1 MKRFW
6 LLLTITSIF
15 STHSFAQ
22 ITGDTAR
29 VNGKLYKLLSTN
41 IVTNPGFESDLTG
54 WTDGTTSA
62 APLTTAKFS
71 VVTTGGVNNSKY
83 LVGTQNETLAASG
96 SIGTSW
102 PIGSGKSYLFF
113 YSVKYLTS
121 TTAAGIENWL
131 KVSLTNNR
139 TNGFEPAIIMG
150 SASVGDAGQW
160 TQNSILFTNTA
171 AYAYLQVRFRWLSN
185 RLGFDDFGLYEAYE
199 IPDLATLQTTINSA
213 VAMYDSTTKGAV
225 ALKAAITTA
234 NGYLTSTL
242 PASVRLAITDLQK
255 AITNYKYANA
265 SPVNPLSM
273 NSFLVNPG
281 FDANSTGGWT
291 GVGTVNNHEVE
302 FYQKTFDM
310 YQTISG
316 LPAGKYRLR
325 VKGFE
330 RPKGNDAGAAYKAGT
345 EKIYARYYAKA
356 TDFSE
361 VSAALSSIYKHGFSG
376 TGAVS
381 GYVNTMAGAET
392 MLTSTSPVYYDT
404 TLPEILLNAGGSL
417 TIGAKSD
424 TFQTGTWVLFD
435 NFRLDYLG
443 AYDLSDLSN
452 AVKARIA
459 EATVL
464 IPKTMQHLYV
474 DLLAAAIKNAQLAV
488 DANPQVYENILA
500 AKDALTTAMANA
512 TTSINAY
519 VALQKAIDKAYVI
532 LGFLDK
538 QTEIDK
544 LQAAIDAAKLS
555 VVNTELSSTE
565 LATATTT
572 LKTATR
578 SVGKQIYAPSWS
590 LGDVTN
596 PNNNWSLERSK
607 ETKNWILFWE
617 PGWGTEAIPAVDQ
630 CLALAE
636 KCFDYYADSLKFIKR
651 GSSKTDQYKMVIK
664 FRYTASDVW
673 EATGSGV
680 DNTIG
685 LLTLTS
691 WALSSRGGQTIAHEV
706 GHCFQYQVHCDN
718 NDQNGWMYGYN
729 SDGSG
734 SNGFWEQCAQWQAYK
749 VMPTQQF
756 TNEWFTGYLNAV
768 HKHPLHETPRYN
780 NYFIQDFWSDLHGKE
795 TIARL
800 WNESKRPEDPIE
812 TYKRIYSLTQSQF
825 NDEMYLC
832 GARFASWDVAALR
845 TAGASYI
852 NARPQPKMNTMG
864 NNVWR
869 IDSTVCLENYGH
881 NIFKLNPSSSAKTVE
896 VNFEGLAGTP
906 GYRNAYA
913 TYAGWRFGF
922 VAQKTD
928 GTRLYSE
935 IKTASMSENG
945 GAATL
950 RFDCPDNTSRLWL
963 VVTGAPGTHWRH
975 PWDDNDANDEQWPYQ
990 IKFGNTNLSGYV
1002 NVPMA
1007 VSTVTED
1014 AIQCYT
1020 DGRTLF
1026 VNKLPADASIQLF
1039 NLSGKCLTH
1048 ETVSGTSYSKSLP
1061 MGVYLLKVNSK
1072 AGSFERKV
1080 LIQ

>member
-1 MKRFW
+1 MTISC
-6 LLLTITSIF
+6 LLS
-15 STHSFAQ
+15 SQSYAQ
-22 ITGDTAR
+22 FGAGDTAR
-29 VNGKLYKLLSTN
+29 VNGKLYKLLSAN
-41 IVTNPGFESDLTG
+41 VVTNPGFESNLTG
-54 WTDGTTSA
+54 WTDGTTAA
-62 APLTTAKFS
+62 APLTSAKFT
-71 VVTTGGVNNSKY
+71 VVATGGVNNTKY
-83 LVGTQNETLAASG
+83 LVGTQNETLASSG
-96 SIGTSW
+96 SIGTAWS
-102 PIGSGKSYLFF
+102 IGAGKSYLFF
-113 YSVKYLTS
+113 YSVKYQTA
-121 TTAAGIENWL
+121 TTAAGTENWL
-131 KVSLTNNR
+131 KVSLTNNK

-150 SASVGDAGQW
+150 SASVGDAGKW
-160 TQNSILFTNTA
+160 TQNSVLFTNSS

-199 IPDLATLQTTINSA
+199 IPDIATLQTTINAA

-242 PASVRLAITDLQK
+242 PASVRQAITDLQK
-255 AITNYKYANA
+255 AITNYQYANA
-265 SPVNPLSM
+265 SPEKPLSM

-291 GVGTVNNHEVE
+291 GAGTVNYHEVE

-330 RPKGNDAGAAYKAGT
+330 RPKSNDAGAAYKAGT

-361 VSAALSSIYKHGFSG
+361 VNTPLNSIYKHGFTG
-376 TGAVS
+376 AGAVS

-392 MLTSTSPVYYDT
+392 MLTSNSPVYYDT
-404 TLPEILLNAGGSL
+404 TLPEILLNTGGTL

-424 TFQTGTWVLFD
+424 TFLTGTWVLFD

-443 AYDLSDLSN
+443 AYDLSDLSD
-452 AVKARIA
+452 AVKARIT
-459 EATVL
+459 EATAL
-464 IPKTMQHLYV
+464 LPKTMQHSVV
-474 DLLAAAIKNAQLAV
+474 DLLAAAIQNAQTAV

-500 AKDALTTAMANA
+500 TKDALTTAMTNA

-519 VALQKAIDKAYVI
+519 LALQKAIDKAYVI

-544 LQAAIDAAKLS
+544 LQAAINSAKLS
-555 VVNTELSSTE
+555 VVNTELTLTE
-565 LATATTT
+565 LTTATTT
-572 LKTATR
+572 LKTTTR

-617 PGWGTEAIPAVDQ
+617 PGWGTEAIAAVDQ

-636 KCFDYYADSLKFIKR
+636 KCYDYYADSLKFIKR
-651 GSSKTDQYKMVIK
+651 GSSKTDQYKMIIK
-664 FRYTASDVW
+664 FRYTAGDVW

-691 WALSSRGGQTIAHEV
+691 WALGSRGGQTIAHEV

-729 SDGSG
+729 PDGGG

-780 NYFIQDFWSDLHGKE
+780 NFFIQDFWSDLHGKE
-795 TIARL
+795 SIGRL

-812 TYKRIYSLTQSQF
+812 TYKRLYALSQSQF

-832 GARFASWDVAALR
+832 GARFASWDVAPLR
-845 TAGASYI
+845 TVGASYI
-852 NARPQPKMNTMG
+852 NSRPQPKMNSMG

-881 NIFKLNPSSSAKTVE
+881 NIFKLNASVYAKTVE
-896 VNFEGLAGTP
+896 VNFEGLAGTA

-913 TYAGWRFGF
+913 VYAGWRFGF

-928 GTRLYSE
+928 GTRVYSE
-935 IKTASMSENG
+935 IKSASMSDNG

-963 VVTGAPGTHWRH
+963 VVTGAPSSHWRH
-975 PWDDNDANDEQWPYQ
+975 PWDDTDANDEQWPYQ

-1007 VSTVTED
+1007 VSTVPED
-1014 AIQCYT
+1014 EIQCYT
-1020 DGRTLF
+1020 EGRTLI
-1026 VNKLPADASIQLF
+1026 VNKLPMDACIQVYQ
-1039 NLSGKCLTH
+1039 LSGKCLTQ
-1048 ETVSGTSYSKSLP
+1048 ETVSGSSYSKALP